1 MNANGDRKARLVEIV
16 LSVVASAI
24 GSAVIVAWT
33 LSATL
38 TQYHEQL
45 EQHQRLID
53 INSAELRALNSGDR
67 GQAIQLAKQDQAN
80 IEIVGRLK
88 RIEDKLDGR

>member
-1 MNANGDRKARLVEIV
+1 MVNGDRKARVIEII

-38 TQYHEQL
+38 ATYHEQL

-53 INSAELRALNSGDR
+53 ANSAELRLLSGGDR
-67 GQAIQLAKQDQAN
+67 GQAIQLARQEEAN
-80 IEIVGRLK
+80 AAIIARLT
-88 RIEDKLDGR
+88 RIEAKIDGR